1 VPDEHVPV
9 AEGPPRAAPPVPSVQ
24 WEVPSKAAPE
34 TPRPR
39 IRLTRWLLA
48 SVVGFIVWLAADLA
62 MIWILRMGNV
72 AGVIGLALGIWVT
85 GRLAGAAGW
94 RQWLLAGALTF
105 GAAAAISGLLIL
117 ISLPFR
123 P

>member
-1 VPDEHVPV
+1 VPDEIVPV
-9 AEGPPRAAPPVPSVQ
+9 AKGPTRAAPPEPSMQ
-24 WEVPSKAAPE
+24 WGVPSKAAPE

-39 IRLTRWLLA
+39 ISVRRWLGA
-48 SVVGFIVWLAADLA
+48 AVVGFIVWLAADLA
-62 MIWILRMGNV
+62 MILILQMGNV

-85 GRLAGAAGW
+85 GRIAGAAGW
-94 RQWLLAGALTF
+94 RQWLLAGVVTL